1 LVVAGEVRESHLAA
15 AHDSSAR
22 QLSLDNVQ
30 APRYEIVPC
39 VLESGAERRSSRR
52 GAILAGKQRRVALGR
67 ALVDKL
73 HNGAPVRNREH
84 RVSAADNLRKE
95 IRGSGICL
103 RKEIRGSGICLRKEI
118 RGSGFCLRKEIRG
131 SGFCLR
137 KEIRG
142 SGFRFSALGRG
153 DDLSDCEPVCRGCN
167 LPQDEQGQAESALSE
182 EQRVT

>member
-95 IRGSGICL
+95 IRGSG
-103 RKEIRGSGICLRKEI
+103 
-118 RGSGFCLRKEIRG
+118 
-131 SGFCLR
+131 FCLR

-153 DDLSDCEPVCRGCN
+153 DDLSDCEPVCRGCD
-167 LPQDEQGQAESALSE
+167 LAQDEQGKAESALSE

>member
-1 LVVAGEVRESHLAA
+1 MRESHLAA

-39 VLESGAERRSSRR
+39 VLESGTERRSSRR

-103 RKEIRGSGICLRKEI
+103 RKGI

-153 DDLSDCEPVCRGCN
+153 GDLSDCEPVCRGCN
-167 LPQDEQGQAESALSE
+167 LPQDEQWQAESALSE

>member
-1 LVVAGEVRESHLAA
+1 MVVAGEVRESHLAA

-39 VLESGAERRSSRR
+39 VLESGAGGARARREKKQPQK
-52 GAILAGKQRRVALGR
+52 GDAAGKQRRVALGR

-95 IRGSGICL
+95 V
-103 RKEIRGSGICLRKEI
+103 

-137 KEIRG
+137 KEIG
-142 SGFRFSALGRG
+142 VQGF
-153 DDLSDCEPVCRGCN
+153 V
-167 LPQDEQGQAESALSE
+167 
-182 EQRVT
+182 

>member
-1 LVVAGEVRESHLAA
+1 
-15 AHDSSAR
+15 
-22 QLSLDNVQ
+22 
-30 APRYEIVPC
+30 
-39 VLESGAERRSSRR
+39 
-52 GAILAGKQRRVALGR
+52 
-67 ALVDKL
+67 VDKL

-103 RKEIRGSGICLRKEI
+103 RKEIRGSG
-118 RGSGFCLRKEIRG
+118 
-131 SGFCLR
+131 FCLR

-153 DDLSDCEPVCRGCN
+153 GDLSDCEPVCRGCN
-167 LPQDEQGQAESALSE
+167 LAQDEQGQAESALSE